1 MTRSVGEFENK
12 IYENLIAQPDRVPRR
27 LVSDRTCSLPWR
39 MRNAGEVRRGSHPLE
54 CQTVKRSLNSMGSSS
69 RTMNEQS
76 PKSPTWQLAT
86 RRRFGNGA
94 IGVQARL
101 PDGHALSSWACDND
115 SELGLSFREASHDA
129 GWPALANVRSKALL
143 LALTAFESSRP
154 VDRDHANKG
163 ERHSEFRLD
172 VRQELSNPLRGV
184 SLPIDDGRIAMC
196 KISVNPEGGP
206 QQRDDMPDDRCLAH
220 DFTRFQERRSAHQHV
235 TPL

>member
-1 MTRSVGEFENK
+1 
-12 IYENLIAQPDRVPRR
+12 
-27 LVSDRTCSLPWR
+27 
-39 MRNAGEVRRGSHPLE
+39 
-54 CQTVKRSLNSMGSSS
+54 
-69 RTMNEQS
+69 MNEQS

-115 SELGLSFREASHDA
+115 NELGLSFREASHDA

-196 KISVNPEGGP
+196 KISVKPEGGP

-235 TPL
+235 TPRSATLQDFSRPSEICLRRRSAGHAAVARRVEQVFKSSRDLLPAQFGRKVKFESVIALFTA